1 MIKRDLTNTY
11 LADFDLL
18 TESLYLCWI
27 KAFNVETNQLD
38 RSLLKE
44 LIISFGPYKYI
55 HTTTKEN
62 FTNFTDNF
70 RFNHLT
76 WVNQFLDQLNQD
88 TFSNHIELYKQV
100 ICEVESN
107 LFVLKTKT
115 AQIAY
120 GKVLLRDFDKSHV
133 HKLKFEKSESNR
145 HYKEAFEIILDR
157 RSIAEF
163 SIGNKGI
170 STAFTDYDLSV
181 RLINHLDFIDKLID
195 LFCCFE
201 VDLIELA
208 HLQKR
213 NLYIF
218 DSTKNESLS
227 KKDWGTTS
235 IGTVNISMAEG
246 NQPGTQVSSK
256 FQTTLSNDCLI
267 NIMHYLYKK
276 KKLEKPNIEIWLF
289 WFNRKCVR
297 IPEPLRWKGTPS
309 MLSNIIQHICGES
322 ISNTIKTAFC
332 TKEYVKPTKS
342 KYERSRMH
350 KEIEQII
357 TISKQKNNQIS
368 DPTSDLTLA
377 SN

>member
-1 MIKRDLTNTY
+1 MIKRELTNIY

-18 TESLYLCWI
+18 TEALYLSWI
-27 KAFNVETNQLD
+27 KAFDVETNQLNS
-38 RSLLKE
+38 SLLKE
-44 LIISFGPYKYI
+44 LIISYGPYKYK

-62 FTNFTDNF
+62 YTNFTDNF

-88 TFSNHIELYKQV
+88 TLSNHIELYKQV

-107 LFVLKTKT
+107 LFVLKTKA

-120 GKVLLRDFDKSHV
+120 AKVLLRDFDKSHV

-145 HYKEAFEIILDR
+145 QYKEAFEIILDR
-157 RSIAEF
+157 RGIAEF
-163 SIGNKGI
+163 SNENKDL
-170 STAFTDYDLSV
+170 STTFTDYDLSV

-218 DSTKNESLS
+218 DSTKNESLN

-235 IGTVNISMAEG
+235 IGTANISLPEG
-246 NQPGTQVSSK
+246 DQSGAQVSSK

-297 IPEPLRWKGTPS
+297 IPEPLKWNGSPT

-322 ISNTIKTAFC
+322 IAVTIKTAFC
-332 TKEYVKPTKS
+332 TTEYIKPTRKIYESS
-342 KYERSRMH
+342 KTH

-357 TISKQKNNQIS
+357 TISKQKNN
-368 DPTSDLTLA
+368 
-377 SN
+377 